1 MDDDENT
8 RFVLRLILE
17 HVGHEVVEAPHG
29 EAALRL
35 IKPDLLPDVITTDLK
50 MPKLSGEEFIQRLR
64 SEPRTASIP
73 IVVVSGNHDEAGF
86 LKAAGVVEAVVY
98 KPFNAAAVAEC
109 IRAITHNASKPSVT
123 V

>member
-1 MDDDENT
+1 M
-8 RFVLRLILE
+8 LRLILE
-17 HVGHEVVEAPHG
+17 HVGHKVVEAPHG
-29 EAALRL
+29 EAALHL

-50 MPKLSGEEFIQRLR
+50 MPKLSGEELIQRLR

-73 IVVVSGNHDEAGF
+73 IVVVSANHDEAGF

-98 KPFNAAAVAEC
+98 KPFDAAAVAEC
-109 IRAITHNASKPSVT
+109 IRAITNNASKPFVA